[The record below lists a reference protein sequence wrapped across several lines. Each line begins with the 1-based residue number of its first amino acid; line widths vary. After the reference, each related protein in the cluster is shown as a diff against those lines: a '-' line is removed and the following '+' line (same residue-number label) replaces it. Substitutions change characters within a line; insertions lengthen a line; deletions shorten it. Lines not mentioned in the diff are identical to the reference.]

1 MPGSW
6 GRSSILLFSG
16 DESLPEGQSIFLTFC
31 FAHSGEVLFFAPPK
45 KSTQKKGDPGG
56 LPATRVPCASRKAR
70 RSRNS
75 LRSNRAR
82 ASSGLYC
89 DARLRQTGWEG
100 QNRKS
105 KPATPVPFAL
115 TEYRSQS
122 GIRRAP
128 CLRQVYLPSCARPR
142 SGEERRESAQPMSA
156 PGCHSLWVLS
166 LGQARESTSPFRAKL
181 GDEKSTSPFRAEQTG
196 NKCLLRTGETSNR

>member
-1 MPGSW
+1 M
-6 GRSSILLFSG
+6 LFSSSNFALKG
-16 DESLPEGQSIFLTFC
+16 ETLLISVC

-56 LPATRVPCASRKAR
+56 LPASRVPCASRKAR

-89 DARLRQTGWEG
+89 DARLRQTGG
-100 QNRKS
+100 SQNRKS
-105 KPATPVPFAL
+105 KPATPVPSAL

-142 SGEERRESAQPMSA
+142 TGEERRESAQPMSA

-166 LGQARESTSPFRAKL
+166 LGQARESTSPFRAKHEDKKTTPPKRVKQKDKKAPRPS
-181 GDEKSTSPFRAEQTG
+181 G
-196 NKCLLRTGETSNR
+196 